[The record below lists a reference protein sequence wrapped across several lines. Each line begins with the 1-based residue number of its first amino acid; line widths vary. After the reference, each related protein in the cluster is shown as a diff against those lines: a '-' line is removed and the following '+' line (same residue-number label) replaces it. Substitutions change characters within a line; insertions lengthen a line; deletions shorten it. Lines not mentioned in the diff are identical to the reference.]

1 MITEDMRGSTLGLGL
16 IVVLSL
22 LAGAIAVMW
31 IGELITE
38 FGVGNGASLIIMA
51 GIVARIPHSLYT
63 LISTDSGE
71 FWNTVLFLSA
81 IWAVTV
87 VVVVYIHKGARRI
100 PIQYARLTR
109 GRRVYGGQRHYL
121 PLKVNMAGVMPIIFA
136 SVIFIVP
143 AVIFDWLGMA
153 DLKTIFSTPTGFVH
167 VTLYMA
173 LVFFFCFF
181 WNRLMFQPNEIADNL
196 REHGSFIPGIRPGAR
211 TAEYL
216 QNSLTRITL
225 AGAAFLAVIAI
236 APSFVTQGTTVPQ
249 DMRYFLGGT
258 SVLIVVG
265 VALDLVDRLNAQL
278 VMRNYDGFMKQSGPG
293 WTRGER
299 GESK

>member
-1 MITEDMRGSTLGLGL
+1 
-16 IVVLSL
+16 
-22 LAGAIAVMW
+22 MW
-31 IGELITE
+31 LGELITE

-51 GIVARIPHSLYT
+51 GIIARIPQSL
-63 LISTDSGE
+63 LNLANTDTGE
-71 FWNTVLFLSA
+71 FWNTVLFLAA

-87 VVVVYIHKGARRI
+87 VVVVYIHKGARRV

-121 PLKVNMAGVMPIIFA
+121 PLKVNMAGVMPIVFA

-143 AVIFDWLGMA
+143 AVVFDWLGLA

-225 AGAAFLAVIAI
+225 AGAAFLAIIAI
-236 APSFVTQGTTVPQ
+236 APAFVTQGTAIPQ

-265 VALDLVDRLNAQL
+265 VALELVDRLNAQL

-293 WTRGER
+293 WTRADKDG
-299 GESK
+299 S